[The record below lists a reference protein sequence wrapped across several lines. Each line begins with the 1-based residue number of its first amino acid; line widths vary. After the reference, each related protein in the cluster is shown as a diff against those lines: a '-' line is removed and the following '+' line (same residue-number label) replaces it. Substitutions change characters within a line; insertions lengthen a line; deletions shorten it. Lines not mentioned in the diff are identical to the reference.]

1 MSQSFTKFYLYSGVI
16 AFIIILYLI
25 STSSFKNGKPTCNNY
40 VFNVYL
46 YLAMSITLLG
56 LFAYVINELVSK
68 DEKEKHELM
77 PMNYVHQ
84 KLGWYSLIGV
94 ILSFVFIIMMAIT
107 PSFSKE
113 GHVYNHIIWILFIA
127 SISVMIYPY
136 FKAEELADVVDDSL
150 LSTALV
156 FIFMSIIVYSQPSF
170 FSGSY
175 NYVVPGLIVGLFA
188 IIIVSLFN
196 IFFTKD
202 MEIYRKT
209 SLYISYV
216 VIILFSLFVSY
227 DTSKMFEMAKICV
240 NYPNYPKNS
249 VDFFLDLLNLFVS
262 FVNVYSN

>member
-16 AFIIILYLI
+16 AFIVILYLI

-94 ILSFVFIIMMAIT
+94 ILSFVFIIMMAFT

-113 GHVYNHIIWILFIA
+113 GHVYNHIIWILFVA

-136 FKAEELADVVDDSL
+136 FKAEELADIVDDSL
-150 LSTALV
+150 VSTALV

-170 FSGSY
+170 FSGTY

-227 DTSKMFEMAKICV
+227 DTSKMFEMAKICI

>member
-202 MEIYRKT
+202 IEIYRKT